1 MVITKIEPSSGKKY
15 KVYLN
20 DEFAFYLYKG
30 NLDRVGKT

>member
-30 NLDRVGKT
+30 NFDKDGKT